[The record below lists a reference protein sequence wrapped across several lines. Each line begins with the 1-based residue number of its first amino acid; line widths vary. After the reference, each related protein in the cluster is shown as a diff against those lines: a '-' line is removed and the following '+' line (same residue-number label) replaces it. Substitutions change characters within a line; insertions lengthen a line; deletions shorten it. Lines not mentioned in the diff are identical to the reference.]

1 MTPHYHIRAN
11 RIAADHRSIA
21 RDRHDRIARQLYRQA
36 FGSRPGLIRRN
47 IHWIASALL
56 VTASLLLL
64 GASI

>member
-1 MTPHYHIRAN
+1 MTPHYHARAN

-21 RDRHDRIARQLYRQA
+21 RHRHDRIARHLHRQA
-36 FGSRPGLIRRN
+36 FGPRPGLVRRN

-56 VTASLLLL
+56 VTATLLFL

>member
-1 MTPHYHIRAN
+1 MNPHYYASARYLAEN
-11 RIAADHRSIA
+11 HRLTA
-21 RDRHDRIARQLYRQA
+21 RQQHDRIARQLYRQA

-56 VTASLLLL
+56 VTATLLLL